1 MVLYNQVMKIIL
13 GLGNPGVEY
22 VGTRHNTGIM
32 FVDNFSKNL
41 SSAYGWRREKNKM
54 VFKTDE
60 FTLIK
65 TANVFMNES
74 GNLLRDFQYLT
85 PNPQYTTPLPPPN
98 LGGGGRQD
106 GGGINLGEGKLFI
119 IHDDLDIKLGEYKV
133 QRGKGPKVHNGVE
146 SVENALKTKDFWR
159 IRIGIDNRMQDTGD
173 RAQGEEYVLQR
184 FSPEERKILDGV
196 FEKIIKAVMQ

>member
-60 FTLIK
+60 FMLIK
-65 TANVFMNES
+65 TFNAFMNES
-74 GNLLRDFQYLT
+74 GNLVTSSYL
-85 PNPQYTTPLPPPN
+85 PASNSLYVV
-98 LGGGGRQD
+98 
-106 GGGINLGEGKLFI
+106 
-119 IHDDLDIKLGEYKV
+119 HDDLDIKLGEYKV
-133 QRGKGPKVHNGVE
+133 QRGKGPKVHRGLE

-159 IRIGIDNRMQDTGD
+159 VRIGIDNRTTPID
-173 RAQGEEYVLQR
+173 GETYVLQR
-184 FSPEERKILDGV
+184 FSPEEKVILENTIDA
-196 FEKIIKAVMQ
+196 IIKTINPDQEPS